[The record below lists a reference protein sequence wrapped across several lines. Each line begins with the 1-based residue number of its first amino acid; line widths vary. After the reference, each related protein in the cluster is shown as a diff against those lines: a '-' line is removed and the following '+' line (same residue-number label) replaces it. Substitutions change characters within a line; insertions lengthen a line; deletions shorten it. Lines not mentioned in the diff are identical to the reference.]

1 MSPDRRQVLQGLAGG
16 LVASACA
23 SVSAA
28 ETALSGEIVLG
39 QSAPLSGELAK
50 TTQQFN
56 RGVLAWL
63 KEVNE
68 RGGVAG
74 RSLRLQSL
82 DDAGWVEQGEVNAKL
97 LIAEHGAQALFGFM
111 GASASLSCAR
121 IADGEGVP
129 FVAAVTG
136 SSAIREASLRTTF
149 LMRPSHHDEVHQVVK
164 HGATI
169 GYQRI
174 HLVFDYNAQGFSIRR
189 SFEEAC
195 QRSGIPIHRSVSM
208 ARLDDDVPQAVEK
221 LTQSP
226 SEAIVLACNHAVSGA
241 FIQGARAAGY
251 GGAFYALSTVDASR
265 LIESIMT
272 RAVGVNFVQTVP
284 YPWSRA
290 RRVTGD
296 FLLFAQRHAI
306 EPDFASAEG
315 YLAARWLTH
324 VAQQTGGSLQAS
336 TLILA
341 FQNAAPVELGGFRLA
356 LESGPR
362 TASRFIELATINREL
377 RFIR

>member
-1 MSPDRRQVLQGLAGG
+1 MFPDRRQVLRGLAGS

-23 SVSAA
+23 SVTAA
-28 ETALSGEIVLG
+28 EKAVVGEIVLG
-39 QSAPLSGELAK
+39 QSAPLSGALAK

-56 RGVLAWL
+56 RGALAWL

-74 RSLRLQSL
+74 RTLRLQSL
-82 DDAGWVEQGEVNAKL
+82 DDGGWVEQGEVNAKL
-97 LIAEHGAQALFGFM
+97 LITEHGAQALFGFM

-121 IADGEGVP
+121 IAEGEGVP

-136 SSAIREASLRTTF
+136 SSAIRDASLRTTF
-149 LMRPSHHDEVHQVVK
+149 LMRPSHHDEVHQVVR

-169 GYQRI
+169 GYQRFQ
-174 HLVFDYNAQGFSIRR
+174 LVFDYNAQGFSIRN

-208 ARLDDDVPQAVEK
+208 ARLDDDVAQAVEK
-221 LTQSP
+221 LTRSK
-226 SEAIVLACNHAVSGA
+226 SEAIILACSHAVSGA
-241 FIQGARAAGY
+241 FIQGARASGY

-265 LIESIMT
+265 LIENIT
-272 RAVGVNFVQTVP
+272 TQAVGVNFVQTVP

-290 RRVTGD
+290 RRVTSD
-296 FLLFAQRHAI
+296 FLLLAQRHAI

-315 YLAARWLTH
+315 YLAARWLTQ
-324 VAQQTGGSLQAS
+324 VARQAGASTQAS
-336 TLILA
+336 LKLA
-341 FQNAAPVELGGFRLA
+341 FEKAAPVELGGFRLA
-356 LESGPR
+356 MEPGPR

>member
-23 SVSAA
+23 RVAA
-28 ETALSGEIVLG
+28 ADKAAVGEIVLG
-39 QSAPLSGELAK
+39 QSAPLSGALAK
-50 TTQQFN
+50 TTRQFN
-56 RGVLAWL
+56 LGAQAWL
-63 KEVNE
+63 KEVNG
-68 RGGVAG
+68 RGGVDG
-74 RSLRLQSL
+74 RSLRLQTL
-82 DDAGWVEQGEVNAKL
+82 DDGGWVEQGEVNAKL
-97 LIAEHGAQALFGFM
+97 LISEHGARALFGFM

-121 IADGEGVP
+121 IAETEDVP

-136 SSAIREASLRTTF
+136 SSAIRDASLRTTF
-149 LMRPSHHDEVHQVVK
+149 LMRPSHHDEVLQVVK

-174 HLVFDYNAQGFSIRR
+174 DLVFDYNAQGFSIRS

-195 QRSGIPIHRSVSM
+195 QRSGIAIHRSVSM
-208 ARLDDDVPQAVEK
+208 ARLDDDVSQA
-221 LTQSP
+221 LQRLSRSR
-226 SEAIVLACNHAVSGA
+226 SEAIILACSHAVSGA

-265 LIESIMT
+265 LIETIT
-272 RAVGVNFVQTVP
+272 AQAVGVHFVQAVP

-290 RRVTGD
+290 RQVTAD
-296 FLLFAQRHAI
+296 FLSFAQRHAI

-324 VAQQTGGSLQAS
+324 VVQQTSGPVPANALKS
-336 TLILA
+336 A
-341 FQNAAPVELGGFRLA
+341 FQNAAPLDLGGYRLA
-356 LESGPR
+356 LAPGAR

>member
-1 MSPDRRQVLQGLAGG
+1 MAPNRRQVLQGLVGG
-16 LVASACA
+16 FAATACA
-23 SVSAA
+23 GVVAA
-28 ETALSGEIVLG
+28 DKAAVGEIVLG
-39 QSAPLSGELAK
+39 QSAPLSGALAK
-50 TTQQFN
+50 TTRQFN
-56 RGVLAWL
+56 QGALAWL
-63 KEVNE
+63 KEING
-68 RGGVAG
+68 RGGVNG
-74 RSLRLQSL
+74 RALRLQSL
-82 DDAGWVEQGEVNAKL
+82 DDGGWVEQGEVNAKL
-97 LIAEHGAQALFGFM
+97 LTAEHGAQALFGFM

-121 IADGEGVP
+121 IAERDGVP

-149 LMRPSHHDEVHQVVK
+149 LMRPSHHDEVLQVVK

-174 HLVFDYNAQGFSIRR
+174 HLVFDYNAQGFSIRS

-195 QRSGIPIHRSVSM
+195 QRSGIATHRSVSM
-208 ARLDDDVPQAVEK
+208 ARLDDDVAQAVDK
-221 LTQSP
+221 LAGAKP
-226 SEAIVLACNHAVSGA
+226 EAIILACSHAVSGA

-265 LIESIMT
+265 LIETIT
-272 RAVGVNFVQTVP
+272 AQAVGVHFVQAVP
-284 YPWSRA
+284 YPWSRG
-290 RRVTGD
+290 RQVTSD
-296 FLLFAQRHAI
+296 FLSFAQRHAV

-324 VAQQTGGSLQAS
+324 AAQTAGAAQAS
-336 TLILA
+336 ALRSA
-341 FQNAAPVELGGFRLA
+341 FQNAPALDLGGYRLA
-356 LESGPR
+356 LETGPR

>member
-1 MSPDRRQVLQGLAGG
+1 MSPDRRQVLRGLAGS

-28 ETALSGEIVLG
+28 GEAFSGEIVMV
-39 QSAPLSGELAK
+39 QSAPLSGALAK

-56 RGVLAWL
+56 HGARAWL

-74 RSLRLQSL
+74 RTLRLQSL
-82 DDAGWVEQGEVNAKL
+82 DDGGWVEQGEVNAKL
-97 LIAEHGAQALFGFM
+97 LITEHGAQALFGFM

-121 IADGEGVP
+121 IAEGEGVP
-129 FVAAVTG
+129 FVAAVTR
-136 SSAIREASLRTTF
+136 SSAIRDASLRTTF
-149 LMRPSHHDEVHQVVK
+149 LMQPSHHDEVHQVVR

-174 HLVFDYNAQGFSIRR
+174 QLVFDYNAQGFSIRN

-208 ARLDDDVPQAVEK
+208 ARLDDDVAQAVEK
-221 LTQSP
+221 LTRSK
-226 SEAIVLACNHAVSGA
+226 SEAIILACSHAVSGA
-241 FIQGARAAGY
+241 FIQGARASGY
-251 GGAFYALSTVDASR
+251 GGAFYALSTVGASR
-265 LIESIMT
+265 LIENIT
-272 RAVGVNFVQTVP
+272 TQAVGVNFVQTVP

-290 RRVTGD
+290 RRVTSD

-315 YLAARWLTH
+315 YLAARWLTQ
-324 VAQQTGGSLQAS
+324 VAQQAGAS
-336 TLILA
+336 TQVSMKLA
-341 FQNAAPVELGGFRLA
+341 FEKAAPVELGGFRLA
-356 LESGPR
+356 MEPGPR